1 MKSSQPTHILIV
13 EDEHSHAILMR
24 RAFEE
29 MPDQFQVVITSTLT
43 EAREEI
49 ARKLPDL
56 VLVDL
61 CLPDGRGLELLEGAD
76 DKLLFPAVV
85 MTSYGNEVT
94 AVESLKPG
102 AIDYIV
108 KTEHMIPELPRI
120 AKRVLSQWNLRLEKQ
135 ATELA
140 LRNSERRYR
149 ALIENSPVCI
159 VVHCNDI
166 IYLANDEAI
175 RCLGEQSA
183 EDVIGRSIKDFVF
196 EEERPAFDEHILQT
210 KKNLQSAQKTE
221 QRFKKLNGSIIDVE
235 IVSTAID
242 FHGKPGSQSV
252 FQDITNRKQ
261 SEITLRTHDRAL
273 AAASNGIFIVDL
285 SNAQIPKVVYCNSAF
300 QAITGFILNEISE
313 QGFHFWNCDIRD
325 QEQLGL
331 LQKSMQQGEYHS
343 ISVRLLD
350 KDNNTAWCE
359 LSVSPVRDEKG
370 LLTHGVGIVNNVT
383 EKVLAQE
390 QARQRNSELAHV
402 ARLSTLGEI
411 VAGIAHEVNQPLY
424 AILNYAGTCS
434 NLIEA
439 NGAKQID
446 DVSLCISRIIEQST
460 RAGEIIRRLRDFSRR
475 SEPRFKP
482 TQFENLVSE
491 VIELLAPILY
501 HDGVEIK
508 YEIPKDLSLVLVDAI
523 QVQQV
528 LTNLVTNACDSMRDR
543 VQEKVITIC
552 AQLVET
558 DIEVSV
564 SDTGAGLPDDVDF
577 FEAFSTTKEGGM
589 GMGLAISRRI
599 IEIHGGKIWA
609 TSHAPHGATFY
620 FTLPVQLEV
629 SNERVV
635 SANHLH
641 H

>member
-1 MKSSQPTHILIV
+1 MKSSQPSHILIV
-13 EDEHSHAILMR
+13 EDEHAHAILMR
-24 RAFEE
+24 RAFEDV
-29 MPDQFQVVITSTLT
+29 PDQYQVVIASTLA
-43 EAREEI
+43 EARDEI
-49 ARKLPDL
+49 AKKLPDL

-61 CLPDGRGLELLEGAD
+61 CLPDGRGLELLEGSD
-76 DKLLFPAVV
+76 DKSLFPVVV

-94 AVESLKPG
+94 AVESLKSG
-102 AIDYIV
+102 AIDYVV
-108 KTEHMIPELPRI
+108 KTGHMIPELPRI
-120 AKRVLSQWNLRLEKQ
+120 AARVLSQWNLKLDKQ

-159 VVHCNDI
+159 VVHCNDTI
-166 IYLANDEAI
+166 FLANDEAI
-175 RCLGEQSA
+175 RCLGGQNA
-183 EDVIGRSIKDFVF
+183 EEVIGRSIKDFVF
-196 EEERPAFDEHILQT
+196 EEERPSFDDHISQAT
-210 KKNLQSAQKTE
+210 KNLQSAPKTE
-221 QRFKKLNGSIIDVE
+221 QRFKKIDGSSIDVE

-242 FHGKPGSQSV
+242 FHGKPGTQSV
-252 FQDITNRKQ
+252 FQDITKRKQ

-273 AAASNGIFIVDL
+273 AAASNGIFIVEL
-285 SNAQIPKVVYCNSAF
+285 PNSQKPKVVYCNSAF
-300 QAITGFILNEISE
+300 QAITGLKLKEISE
-313 QGFHFWNCDIRD
+313 QGFNFWNCDTRD
-325 QEQLGL
+325 QDDLDL
-331 LQKSMQQGEYHS
+331 LQQSMQQGEYHS

-350 KDNNTAWCE
+350 ENETTIWCE
-359 LSVSPVRDEKG
+359 LSISPVRDEQG
-370 LLTHGVGIVNNVT
+370 LLTHAVGIVNNVT
-383 EKVLAQE
+383 EKVLAEE
-390 QARQRNSELAHV
+390 QVRQRNSELAHV

-434 NLIEA
+434 NLIES

-475 SEPRFKP
+475 SEPRFEP

-491 VIELLAPILY
+491 VLELLAPILY
-501 HDGVEIK
+501 HDRVTVKCEL
-508 YEIPKDLSLVLVDAI
+508 PKDLSLVLVDAI
-523 QVQQV
+523 QVEQV
-528 LTNLVTNACDSMRDR
+528 LTNLVTNACDSMRGQ
-543 VQEKVITIC
+543 VQDKVITIH
-552 AQLVET
+552 AQQIET

-564 SDTGAGLPDDVDF
+564 SDTGAGLPNDVDF
-577 FEAFSTTKEGGM
+577 FEAFSTTKAGGM

-609 TSHAPHGATFY
+609 KPHVPHGAVFY
-620 FTLPVQLEV
+620 FTLPVQLED
-629 SNERVV
+629 SNEHVV